1 MPVYKIT
8 KQYTIASQN
17 KIEARQKFTQLVQ
30 QGKED
35 ELLEFISIKEVQEET
50 NGLLKSVRRQLTGK

>member
-1 MPVYKIT
+1 MPMYKIT